1 MDRLAD
7 RVHTYAATQKH
18 PTTTLRVTYVQRP
31 PPRTLHPT
39 LEKQIFSSL
48 QSVKSVSLQTVDFAK
63 LTFQEQLQIIRNTDV
78 LIGVHGN
85 GLSHSLFL
93 PRDSAVIE
101 LFPPGFHALDYR
113 LFAEMRGL
121 DYTAVLPDKGIIDRD
136 EAYRLGAY
144 GDANVGV
151 SSLSEREYLIE
162 NKGFAKMNPFS
173 FQGETSFPYL
183 SGYTWVSFCNWKM
196 LNRDYGS
203 GPSASTP
210 NR

>member
-1 MDRLAD
+1 MLGLARHSISKDSLDRLAD

-151 SSLSEREYLIE
+151 SSLSKESI
-162 NKGFAKMNPFS
+162 
-173 FQGETSFPYL
+173 L
-183 SGYTWVSFCNWKM
+183 SKIKD
-196 LNRDYGS
+196 LQK
-203 GPSASTP
+203 
-210 NR
+210 